1 MIVRGDVEHFVL
13 PSQLDPVSAPDFERD
28 LHRAL
33 ERGVRHLVLHL
44 DDVQL
49 IDSAGLDA
57 LLGATEAAELA
68 GADLRILPGPDH
80 VMSVVEAAGLS
91 GRLPFV
97 GYP

>member
-1 MIVRGDVEHFVL
+1 MIVRGDVEHLVL
-13 PSQLDPVSAPDFERD
+13 PSEIDRVSATDFERD

-33 ERGVRHLVLHL
+33 ERGVRHVVLHL
-44 DDVQL
+44 DAVRS
-49 IDSAGLDA
+49 IDEAGLDA